1 MSGSKPIEDKQVMYV
16 WRNVGVRSCN
26 HHYSVKVIN
35 ITYSECVSVA
45 LGIQHAIR
53 MRHIV
58 TRGLSDCKIF
68 FHVASYKAQF

>member
-1 MSGSKPIEDKQVMYV
+1 MSGIKLTEDKQVMYV
-16 WRNVGVRSCN
+16 WRNVEVRSCN
-26 HHYSVKVIN
+26 HHYSVKVIT

-58 TRGLSDCKIF
+58 TCGLSDFTIF
-68 FHVASYKAQF
+68 FHVVSYKAQF